1 MRRVLI
7 ASAVGAALLGSGT
20 ALAVTATTT
29 FQVQA
34 AVQKAC
40 QVNATA
46 LNFGNY
52 TPGSGAASG
61 TSTVNVLCTKSTGFT
76 VALNGGTTTGGTVA
90 QRLMANGTNTL
101 QYNLFTTNTY
111 ATVWGDGTGTS
122 TTQGGTGNGMGA
134 AVAYTVYGQL
144 LDNPANQNA
153 VPGSYTDTI
162 TVTVTY

>member
-7 ASAVGAALLGSGT
+7 ATAVGAALLGTGSAFAAT
-20 ALAVTATTT
+20 TTTT

-61 TSTVNVLCTKSTGFT
+61 TSTINVLCTKTTGFT
-76 VALNGGTTTGGTVA
+76 VALNGGSTTGGTVA

-111 ATVWGDGTGTS
+111 ATVWGDNSGTS
-122 TTQGGTGNGMGA
+122 VTQAGTGNGLGTP
-134 AVAYTVYGQL
+134 VAYTVYGQL
-144 LDNPANQNA
+144 LDNPTNQNA
-153 VPGSYTDTI
+153 VPGNYTDTI